1 LSCTQA
7 ALFCAALQSQS
18 PFTVGGCAQRPLKN
32 KYIQSDRAH
41 SRTCR
46 PPAVVLGI
54 NLGIELVQ
62 LLVVAAILPSLLL
75 LSRTPAYALMRIT
88 GALFAALGALAW
100 IAERLLGW
108 ETPVDLVVGAAAS
121 RAPLL
126 ARLLF
131 LVSLAWRGLART
143 TAPAPR
149 MRV

>member
-1 LSCTQA
+1 M
-7 ALFCAALQSQS
+7 
-18 PFTVGGCAQRPLKN
+18 
-32 KYIQSDRAH
+32 
-41 SRTCR
+41 
-46 PPAVVLGI
+46 
-54 NLGIELVQ
+54 Q